1 MPVLFYTDGNTIV
14 KNTKNPFLSK
24 KIHNIIKNTYT
35 EIEFFWLFLLPPSP
49 KNLCFIDAQHLKRRQ
64 FLRDFMFSIF
74 KGSESPEVL
83 KKRAKQAYE
92 KVVELSADTF
102 EANRMRR
109 GMALLCCAHLDKTFI
124 SGAERMADW
133 QQMAAFAVAKSEEPP
148 PLPKADCYQKIRS
161 GKTDMWAYLPTE
173 YADSAF
179 MLGAKYQRT
188 ELTSEQAIAATQ
200 QLADNICMSEI
211 GLGYEIVVLKFL
223 RQELTSSE
231 KASDV
236 EEDLSGLSHE

>member
-1 MPVLFYTDGNTIV
+1 M
-14 KNTKNPFLSK
+14 SK

-49 KNLCFIDAQHLKRRQ
+49 KNLCFIDAQHLERRQ
-64 FLRDFMFSIF
+64 FLQVFMFSIF